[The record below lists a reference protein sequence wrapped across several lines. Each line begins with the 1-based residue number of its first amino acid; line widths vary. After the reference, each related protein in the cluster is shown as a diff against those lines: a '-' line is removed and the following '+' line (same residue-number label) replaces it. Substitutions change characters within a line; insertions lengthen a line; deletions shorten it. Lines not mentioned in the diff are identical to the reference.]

1 MSGSKPSAASGID
14 LTSILSVMQ
23 SVAQQAGDLVLAMQ
37 ASGLANIASKSNQI
51 DLVTEADVA
60 SEKLIY
66 HELQSRY
73 PTFGFWGEESNQSPT
88 TDYFWVVDPIDGT
101 TNFANGLPYFAVNI
115 ALNQGP
121 TTLLGVTLE
130 LPARNLY
137 FAQVG
142 QGAYLRTGDG
152 TGDGIG
158 DGRDQQLHVNKTDIL
173 SQAFLTTGFPY
184 HRTDFEDNNLAEFGY
199 FLTRSQGVRCMG
211 TAAMDLVNVARGATS
226 AYWEGWLSPWDAAP
240 GVLIVR
246 EAGGQV
252 TDYLGR
258 PWQLTSRSLI
268 ASNGQPSLHPTL
280 VSGIQTARQ
289 SLQSIKLPASEL
301 A

>member
-1 MSGSKPSAASGID
+1 M
-14 LTSILSVMQ
+14 
-23 SVAQQAGDLVLAMQ
+23 
-37 ASGLANIASKSNQI
+37 
-51 DLVTEADVA
+51 TEADVA
-60 SEKLIY
+60 SESFIRGA
-66 HELQSRY
+66 LQNRY
-73 PTFGFWGEESNQSPT
+73 PDVGFWGEESNLAPIS
-88 TDYFWVVDPIDGT
+88 DYFWVVDPIDGT

-130 LPARNLY
+130 LPARKLY
-137 FAQVG
+137 FASVG
-142 QGAYLRTGDG
+142 QGAYLRTLDDHGNN
-152 TGDGIG
+152 
-158 DGRDQQLHVNKTDIL
+158 RDIQLHVNNVDSL

-184 HRTDFEDNNLAEFGY
+184 HRTDYEDNNLAEFGY

-211 TAAMDLVNVARGATS
+211 TAAMDLVNVARGALTG
-226 AYWEGWLSPWDAAP
+226 YWEGWLSPWDAAP
-240 GVLIVR
+240 GVLMVR

-268 ASNGQPSLHPTL
+268 ASNGQPTLHAALLT
-280 VSGIQTARQ
+280 GIQTARQ
-289 SLQSIKLPASEL
+289 SLHSIKLPASEL